1 MDRRPETDADLPSKC
16 ARVGENIDNAK
27 KKWNEKDEKAAE
39 DSKPI
44 MNLKEASPASQEKKE
59 EPSTKEDAT
68 DEVKCAICFEPATEE
83 FQVFPHDCSACRAA
97 CWSACEACNEALLSR
112 ACPFC
117 KSDYA
122 PKILYELPGRALSSV
137 MEPSMAPLDKILT
150 TIKIKFLTER
160 VFPLANALCILPEGI
175 AQFSLSKAGESDEV
189 IIVRT
194 KVQGSEIE
202 KGLKNDCGEFRFVNK
217 CWDLIEKVSEEADSE
232 DNTAETLDSK
242 AGSTKMIKACLAKG
256 AKLYTPISTASWE
269 ELEEE
274 WKAEF

>member
-1 MDRRPETDADLPSKC
+1 M
-16 ARVGENIDNAK
+16 
-27 KKWNEKDEKAAE
+27 
-39 DSKPI
+39 
-44 MNLKEASPASQEKKE
+44 
-59 EPSTKEDAT
+59 
-68 DEVKCAICFEPATEE
+68 
-83 FQVFPHDCSACRAA
+83 
-97 CWSACEACNEALLSR
+97 
-112 ACPFC
+112 
-117 KSDYA
+117 
-122 PKILYELPGRALSSV
+122 
-137 MEPSMAPLDKILT
+137 
-150 TIKIKFLTER
+150 
-160 VFPLANALCILPEGI
+160 ANALCILPEGI

-242 AGSTKMIKACLAKG
+242 VGSTKMIKACLAKG